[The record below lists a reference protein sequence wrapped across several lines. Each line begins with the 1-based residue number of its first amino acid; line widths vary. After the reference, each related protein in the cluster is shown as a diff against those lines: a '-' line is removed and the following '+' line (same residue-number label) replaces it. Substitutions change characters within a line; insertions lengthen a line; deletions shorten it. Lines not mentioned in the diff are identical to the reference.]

1 CRHRLPRGRS
11 IASKGDGRGRHCEG
25 GPRFRPTDV
34 HRHHDRHVPPVAH
47 EAPVNRPRAA
57 TVADAAAIARLHATA
72 IHEGFLAGLG
82 PAFLRRLYTRVVRS
96 EHAFAL
102 VVDDDVH
109 GTCGFIAVA
118 EHLGAFY
125 REFLVHDG
133 AAAAAAAL
141 PSIVRHP
148 RHAWETLRYGVRGSD
163 GAAPANGAAAAEGL
177 SVGGDPAARPAGP
190 RGGRATAPADAP
202 GAP

>member
-1 CRHRLPRGRS
+1 VTG
-11 IASKGDGRGRHCEG
+11 
-25 GPRFRPTDV
+25 
-34 HRHHDRHVPPVAH
+34 
-47 EAPVNRPRAA
+47 PRAA

-82 PAFLRRLYTRVVRS
+82 PAFLRRLYARVVRS

-141 PSIVRHP
+141 PGIVRHP
-148 RHAWETLRYGVRGSD
+148 RHVWETLRYGVSGSD
-163 GAAPANGAAAAEGL
+163 GAAPGNGAAAAEVL
-177 SVGGDPAARPAGP
+177 AVAVDPAARRAGLGRALTTAAVDELRA
-190 RGGRATAPADAP
+190 RGGVTARVVTAVGNEAAIRAYEAAGFRRAGTDTVHRGVVQEVLVWP
-202 GAP
+202 